1 MSSSQDIN
9 TPRKRYLLALTF
21 VKKYGWMLALFLV
34 LSTLGYSY
42 VFGPVNVG
50 DTALREFVVS
60 PDDTL
65 PSIAD
70 ALEDEGLAKHWY
82 ALPFAAW
89 MLGENEEVRPGGYR
103 ISPSMDAWMIL
114 HALKEAPYLSWVDV
128 PQGLRKEEI
137 AALFQAEFDWNEEE
151 VQEFLEE
158 RSVSPDLSEG
168 AYYSGTYL
176 MPSDISARDVA
187 ARLRT
192 KFEDAYA
199 PYAHWASMEG
209 MAWEDVVT
217 FASLIEREA
226 GRTDKK
232 LVAGILQNRLERGM
246 KLQVDA
252 TLQYITGSEEEGW
265 WHPPSSEDKFIES
278 PFNTYIY
285 EGLPP
290 APIAS
295 PALSSIEAALDPDDT
310 SCLYY
315 LHDNKGQIHCAA
327 TYEQHKRNIDYY
339 LR

>member
-1 MSSSQDIN
+1 MPSPHIESPAKKNYLVALSLA
-9 TPRKRYLLALTF
+9 KRFGIVIALVLIALT
-21 VKKYGWMLALFLV
+21 L
-34 LSTLGYSY
+34 TYSY
-42 VFGPVNVG
+42 IFGPANEQ
-50 DTALREFVVS
+50 DTVKREVIVAPGES
-60 PDDTL
+60 L
-65 PSIAD
+65 PRVAD
-70 ALEDEGLAKHWY
+70 SLMRDGLAKHWF
-82 ALPFAAW
+82 ALPLVAW
-89 MLGENEEVRPGGYR
+89 LTGVNGEVRPGGYR
-103 ISPSMDAWMIL
+103 IAPSMDAWTIL
-114 HALKEAPYLSWVDV
+114 HAFSEAPYLTWVDV

-137 AALFQAEFDWNEEE
+137 AMLFAKEFNWEERE
-151 VQEFLEE
+151 IEEFLEE
-158 RSVSPDLSEG
+158 RSISPDLSEG
-168 AYYSGTYL
+168 AYYAGTYL

-187 ARLRT
+187 SRLRT

-209 MAWEDVVT
+209 QTWEDVVT
-217 FASLIEREA
+217 FASIIEREA

-232 LVAGILQNRLERGM
+232 LVAGILKNRLEKGM

-265 WHPPSSEDKFIES
+265 WHAPSSEDKFVES

-295 PALSSIEAALDPDDT
+295 PALSSIEAVLDPADT

-315 LHDNKGQIHCAA
+315 LHDNRGQIHCSA
-327 TYEQHKRNIDYY
+327 TYEGHVANINRY